1 MVRMNITFSPV
12 RSDELLSLQKSG
24 DTLIINGESFDFSP
38 MSSGDTL
45 PLSAIESDWFAA
57 DVEMI
62 DGELVVALL
71 LPNPVNYSPEQAFP
85 VPLQNVADGLIA
97 LPQPLTPPPG
107 QAVLTAGKIA
117 GENSGDEQ

>member
-1 MVRMNITFSPV
+1 MNITFSPV
-12 RSDELLSLQKSG
+12 RSDELLSLHKSG

-38 MSSGDTL
+38 MGSGDTL

-85 VPLQNVADGLIA
+85 VPLQNVADGLVA
-97 LPQPLTPPPG
+97 LPQPLTAAPV
-107 QAVLTAGKIA
+107 QAVLTAGEIA
-117 GENSGDEQ
+117 GETSGEEQ